1 MFKANLKIFLLFVL
15 IVLLFVLFKSGQI
28 FDLGVVF
35 RSWLTPQSTSNGLL
49 AKPTDL
55 EEQYKNLLAEN
66 SQLQALVEENEQLK
80 QLLGFKKEKNRELVI
95 ARILSRDP
103 VNRNLL
109 TITAGEEK
117 GIKIGQA
124 VVVNNGLMVGKII
137 AVNKDSAQVR
147 LLTDGFSKLAVQT
160 EKLAKIAGLMTGSL
174 GLGMN
179 LDYIPQDDDLKK
191 GDLIATSDL
200 EPLIPAGLI
209 VGRVETVDY
218 SQEELFKT
226 ASLSPLIDYNT
237 LSLVAVITSL

>member
-1 MFKANLKIFLLFVL
+1 MLKENLKIFLLFVL

-28 FDLGVVF
+28 FDLGIVF
-35 RSWLTPQSTSNGLL
+35 RSWLAPQGSINSLL
-49 AKPTDL
+49 LKPTDL

-66 SQLQALVEENEQLK
+66 NQLQALVKENEQLK
-80 QLLGFKKEKNRELVI
+80 QLLDFKKEKNQQLVV
-95 ARILSRDP
+95 AKILNRDP
-103 VNRNLL
+103 FNRNLL
-109 TITAGEEK
+109 TITVGEDN
-117 GIKIGQA
+117 GLKIGQA

-147 LLTDGFSKLAVQT
+147 LLTDSFSRLAVQT
-160 EKLAKIAGLMTGSL
+160 EKLARVSGLMTGSL

-179 LDYIPQDDDLKK
+179 LDYIPQDEDLKK
-191 GDLIATSDL
+191 GDLIVTSDL

-218 SQEELFKT
+218 SQEELFKK

-237 LSLVAVITSL
+237 LSLFGVITSL